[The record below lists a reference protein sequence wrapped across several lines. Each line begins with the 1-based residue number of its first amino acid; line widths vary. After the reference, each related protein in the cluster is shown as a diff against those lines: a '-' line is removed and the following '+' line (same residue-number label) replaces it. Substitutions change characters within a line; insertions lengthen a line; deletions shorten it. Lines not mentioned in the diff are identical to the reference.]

1 MTVMLAC
8 VLCELERPLNG
19 DGLCANSGNPEDPR
33 PRFNACADLVSHIG
47 SSLART
53 GRARLRTN
61 TRSSDEAK
69 RLLLYSSREF
79 TIRFVDGDSWV
90 EAFVDGDAVQE
101 QPVLA
106 PPRRV
111 VDGFVI
117 DNLDIGKMHMDLI
130 EAKRKASLYREMAQ
144 VEDGWH
150 EAAVEAQ
157 AAAKQ
162 LAELIDA
169 WEVEHDQ
176 S

>member
-8 VLCELERPLNG
+8 VLCDLERPLNV
-19 DGLCANSGNPEDPR
+19 DGLCANSDKPDDPR
-33 PRFNACADLVSHIG
+33 PRFNACADLVSHLG

-61 TRSSDEAK
+61 ERTSDEAK
-69 RLLLYSSREF
+69 RLLLYSSRDF
-79 TIRFVDGDSWV
+79 TIRFEVGDSWV
-90 EAFVDGDAVQE
+90 EAFVDGEAEQE
-101 QPVLA
+101 KPNLPQP
-106 PPRRV
+106 RKV

-144 VEDGWH
+144 VEDGWQ

-157 AAAKQ
+157 AAVKQ
-162 LAELIDA
+162 LTELIAA
-169 WEVEHDQ
+169 WEDDHGGN
-176 S
+176 